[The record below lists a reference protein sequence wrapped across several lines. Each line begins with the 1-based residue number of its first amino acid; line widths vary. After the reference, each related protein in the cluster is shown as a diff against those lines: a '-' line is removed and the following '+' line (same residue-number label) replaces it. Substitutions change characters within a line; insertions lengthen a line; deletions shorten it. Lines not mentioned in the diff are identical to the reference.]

1 MKRRRVELN
10 NPPSFPPRVY
20 VCMYIYIREKYINT
34 PPQNPQNPPQKRK
47 KFDRITIYLLP
58 TSYSITVSSN
68 DDFEINT
75 VENDKIDAA
84 SGSVWT
90 GL

>member
-1 MKRRRVELN
+1 
-10 NPPSFPPRVY
+10 VY
-20 VCMYIYIREKYINT
+20 VYIYKREIHQHTTPKPPKT
-34 PPQNPQNPPQKRK
+34 PPK
-47 KFDRITIYLLP
+47 KERNSTELLP
-58 TSYSITVSSN
+58 TYFLLPTFYSITVSSN